1 MKSDYYGSSN
11 RFLII
16 CIFKSWVP
24 TLKIFAMNFQK
35 LVPNVFYSDINE
47 ALKLF
52 VDCLGFTI
60 SHNELK
66 SAQPFCV
73 IEKNDLRINLFENK
87 ELAKEHNPE
96 FRLVTNDIEEV
107 YKKVAATHPEFLHP
121 NLKEITLRPW
131 GAKEFALMDKQL
143 GIVIQQW

>member
-1 MKSDYYGSSN
+1 
-11 RFLII
+11 
-16 CIFKSWVP
+16 
-24 TLKIFAMNFQK
+24 MNFQK

-60 SHNELK
+60 GYSEIK
-66 SAQPFCV
+66 SNHPFCV
-73 IEKNDLRINLFENK
+73 IEKDGLAINLFQDEK
-87 ELAKEHNPE
+87 FAKEHNPE

-107 YKKVAATHPEFLHP
+107 YKKVSTTHPEFLHP
-121 NLKEITLRPW
+121 NLSKITLRPW
-131 GAKEFALMDKQL
+131 GAKEFALRDVQL